1 MRPFLLAMG
10 FLIVVGASSFFLAH
24 KKSPPQGTFKNP
36 QDVIDFLST
45 EAVKDADSQSHVHLD
60 YSVESIKRV
69 ESMLGGIHDQY
80 VNDPSSIAVNGLASA
95 YGAYLGKV
103 IRKTE
108 PDVKWE
114 TNDSVGGDKSYPLIW
129 GAGHSYPMAWCY
141 RRIVDGD
148 SDNVWVK
155 YQVLKE
161 RASQPPSTTKE

>member
-1 MRPFLLAMG
+1 MRPFLLAIG
-10 FLIVVGASSFFLAH
+10 LLIVVGVSSFFLAH
-24 KKSPPQGTFKNP
+24 KKAPPQRTFQNTP
-36 QDVIDFLST
+36 DGGDFLSA
-45 EAVKDADSQSHVHLD
+45 EAVKGAESQTHVHLD
-60 YSVESIKRV
+60 YSVASIQRV
-69 ESMLGGIHDQY
+69 ESILGGIDDQY
-80 VNDPSSIAVNGLASA
+80 VNNSSSIAVNGLASA
-95 YGAYLGKV
+95 YGAYVGRV

-114 TNDSVGGDKSYPLIW
+114 TSASVGGDKSYPLIW

-161 RASQPPSTTKE
+161 RASQPPSTAKE